1 MPDHKTD
8 STLPARYRKRCIGD
22 ILVMSGFAE
31 GCSNLAICFFP
42 FFIRFPLFRLLTPM
56 SIDYNLPYLSAFC
69 KPFFTVCFYKLS
81 LVSFLC
87 GRILPDFLRHIC
99 HFMRF
104 FTCFCACFRQNKK
117 PPACGS
123 SRTGGIFSLFFVLRI
138 LIFTLRSAP
147 LPRETLLP
155 SGSGC
160 PAPVPFCSFRRSK
173 PRHC

>member
-87 GRILPDFLRHIC
+87 GRILPDFFYDIYVILCGFLPVFVHVSGKIKNR
-99 HFMRF
+99 R
-104 FTCFCACFRQNKK
+104 
-117 PPACGS
+117 PADHRGPAV
-123 SRTGGIFSLFFVLRI
+123 FLVYFLFL
-138 LIFTLRSAP
+138 
-147 LPRETLLP
+147 EY
-155 SGSGC
+155 
-160 PAPVPFCSFRRSK
+160 
-173 PRHC
+173 